1 MAVTTKL
8 NVDIGGFKTGM
19 QEAQN
24 SVKTLDAALKKNEAQ
39 FKATGNAEEYMSN
52 KANLLNQKMQKQE
65 QVAKGAANALA
76 EMNKNGVDPA
86 SKEYQ
91 KLAQQLLNAEAAMME
106 TQASL
111 NELSS
116 GSLQAA
122 DSADKLA
129 KSVGGIS
136 KKISLD
142 QVISGIN
149 SITGALEKGAGK
161 AKDLGEIIWNEVMT
175 SAKWADDTAT
185 MALMYGIDLDT
196 FQRMQKLVQNGLDTS
211 VDAIL
216 NSQTKLKKGIGGGNE
231 QVLEYMRQ
239 LGLLR
244 TSQGKYGETETLITE
259 DTTELFWETGR
270 ALMAMADANKQ
281 EAASQALFGRSW
293 KELIP
298 LFTQY
303 KSLEEYNA
311 ALAEVNVNSE
321 EDVERLAEMN
331 DKLGEL
337 QGNFQTLKTEVL
349 AELAPALTGAAE
361 SLNGLLE
368 SLMDYLKTPEG
379 QQMLDRLGTAV
390 SGLFDDLGK
399 IDPEKVVEGFVGV
412 FEKIVGG
419 LEWLME
425 NKDDVIDALKAI
437 VIGWGTLK
445 LTGGA
450 LEMLKL
456 VNGMKDLMGIGGNAA
471 AAQAGKDVAIAAGGG
486 IAKSLS
492 GFLTSTVGI
501 TGTAA
506 LLGYPMIDKILN
518 GDMRTPDEIQKD
530 TMQILGGKEVVDIF
544 EKIQKQGLTK
554 PTNPDWR
561 PSYMQGYEPNYFNP
575 NMPVT
580 VEPVPVED
588 SAEKIAEDVGTVE
601 IPCVL
606 VPGAF
611 GFGDFG
617 GAGGGGVNVP
627 MEKANGIWSV
637 PYDGYLARLHRN
649 EQVVPAREVS
659 SRNFSSNL
667 YVESMVMNN
676 GADAAGLAAAMAAE
690 QKRTMAG
697 FGS

>member
-1 MAVTTKL
+1 M
-8 NVDIGGFKTGM
+8 
-19 QEAQN
+19 
-24 SVKTLDAALKKNEAQ
+24 
-39 FKATGNAEEYMSN
+39 
-52 KANLLNQKMQKQE
+52 
-65 QVAKGAANALA
+65 
-76 EMNKNGVDPA
+76 
-86 SKEYQ
+86 
-91 KLAQQLLNAEAAMME
+91 
-106 TQASL
+106 
-111 NELSS
+111 
-116 GSLQAA
+116 
-122 DSADKLA
+122 
-129 KSVGGIS
+129 
-136 KKISLD
+136 
-142 QVISGIN
+142 
-149 SITGALEKGAGK
+149 
-161 AKDLGEIIWNEVMT
+161 
-175 SAKWADDTAT
+175 
-185 MALMYGIDLDT
+185 
-196 FQRMQKLVQNGLDTS
+196 
-211 VDAIL
+211 
-216 NSQTKLKKGIGGGNE
+216 
-231 QVLEYMRQ
+231 
-239 LGLLR
+239 
-244 TSQGKYGETETLITE
+244 
-259 DTTELFWETGR
+259 
-270 ALMAMADANKQ
+270 
-281 EAASQALFGRSW
+281 
-293 KELIP
+293 
-298 LFTQY
+298 
-303 KSLEEYNA
+303 
-311 ALAEVNVNSE
+311 
-321 EDVERLAEMN
+321 
-331 DKLGEL
+331 
-337 QGNFQTLKTEVL
+337 
-349 AELAPALTGAAE
+349 
-361 SLNGLLE
+361 
-368 SLMDYLKTPEG
+368 
-379 QQMLDRLGTAV
+379 
-390 SGLFDDLGK
+390 
-399 IDPEKVVEGFVGV
+399 
-412 FEKIVGG
+412 
-419 LEWLME
+419 
-425 NKDDVIDALKAI
+425 IDALKAI